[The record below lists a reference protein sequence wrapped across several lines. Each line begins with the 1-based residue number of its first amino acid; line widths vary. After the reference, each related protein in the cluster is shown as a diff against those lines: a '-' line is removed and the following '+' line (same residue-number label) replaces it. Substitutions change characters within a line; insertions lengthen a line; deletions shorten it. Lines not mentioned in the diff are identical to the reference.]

1 MRRLLEYQAEQIEAV
16 LASHK
21 APVRVTGGSVLPQL
35 VQFDLVPGQ
44 GVSVRKVQQHSEEV
58 ALALGVPSARVARQG
73 GTLFLQVPRPSPKPV
88 RLLDLHCRLTHV
100 PPDTAILGMD
110 ETGAPLLL
118 RLPSPEVSHVLVAG
132 TTGSGKTVLLR
143 SMVLSLVMNNRPRQ
157 LQMVLLDPK
166 GHSLAALNG
175 LPHLLQPV
183 VTSATEALVV
193 LAGLVREMEHRDR
206 AGNNRP
212 LIVVVIDE
220 LGDLALVGGKTMERF
235 MTRLVQRGRQAGIHV
250 IACTQKPT
258 AAVVGT
264 LVKANFPARLVGAV
278 VSPEDAKV
286 ATGVAGTGAE
296 RLSGRGDFL
305 LLVRGE
311 MVRLQAAYASTKD
324 VDQVLSELCAQPS
337 LLRPAGSPRGR
348 KRKIIKLAETLRA
361 GMVRQMELWQH
372 AVG

>member
-1 MRRLLEYQAEQIEAV
+1 
-16 LASHK
+16 
-21 APVRVTGGSVLPQL
+21 
-35 VQFDLVPGQ
+35 
-44 GVSVRKVQQHSEEV
+44 
-58 ALALGVPSARVARQG
+58 
-73 GTLFLQVPRPSPKPV
+73 
-88 RLLDLHCRLTHV
+88 
-100 PPDTAILGMD
+100 
-110 ETGAPLLL
+110 
-118 RLPSPEVSHVLVAG
+118 
-132 TTGSGKTVLLR
+132 
-143 SMVLSLVMNNRPRQ
+143 
-157 LQMVLLDPK
+157 
-166 GHSLAALNG
+166 
-175 LPHLLQPV
+175 
-183 VTSATEALVV
+183 
-193 LAGLVREMEHRDR
+193 
-206 AGNNRP
+206 
-212 LIVVVIDE
+212 
-220 LGDLALVGGKTMERF
+220 

-324 VDQVLSELCAQPS
+324 VDQIVNELCTQPS

-361 GMVRQMELWQH
+361 GMVRQMELWQQ
-372 AVG
+372 AAG